1 MEQHFVEA
9 HEVQRDV
16 GEENVVEVEVHLST
30 EMQVGVCEPIEVQAM
45 GKSTTKGNGD

>member
-9 HEVQRDV
+9 QEVQRDG

-30 EMQVGVCEPIEVQAM
+30 KMQVGVREPIEV
-45 GKSTTKGNGD
+45 